1 MATRSAKSASADV
14 GVEDDV
20 RADDIRAGTNGSNSE
35 EAIDEVSERL
45 EALERQL
52 RDAGDR
58 LLESAK
64 SLTDAASKQMQLHP
78 MAAFGVAFLAG
89 ITVAR
94 LLRR

>member
-1 MATRSAKSASADV
+1 MATRSAKPAGIDAEEENIRVNNGGSSA
-14 GVEDDV
+14 
-20 RADDIRAGTNGSNSE
+20 NE
-35 EAIDEVSERL
+35 ELDEVGERL
-45 EALERQL
+45 EAIEEQL
-52 RDAGDR
+52 RIAGDR

-64 SLTDAASKQMQLHP
+64 ALSSAASKQMQLHP

>member
-1 MATRSAKSASADV
+1 MATRSAKSAEAEVDV
-14 GVEDDV
+14 EVPSGINGSEGIEDDI
-20 RADDIRAGTNGSNSE
+20 DDIR
-35 EAIDEVSERL
+35 ERL
-45 EALERQL
+45 EALEQQL
-52 RDAGDR
+52 RIAGDR

-64 SLTDAASKQMQLHP
+64 TLSSAAGRQMQTHP

>member
-1 MATRSAKSASADV
+1 MATRNAKSAEAEIDVEIPAGINGNPGNGEDAD
-14 GVEDDV
+14 E
-20 RADDIRAGTNGSNSE
+20 IR
-35 EAIDEVSERL
+35 ERL
-45 EALERQL
+45 EALEEQL
-52 RDAGDR
+52 RIAGDR

-64 SLTDAASKQMQLHP
+64 TLSAVASKQMQAHP